1 MFWAPSRSD
10 ETPNQVEEPP
20 SHPLFM
26 SAYRSE
32 AKTSSLL
39 WPRTRTVLERLA
51 AEYNAPQSPFPS
63 IIGFSKPIRRW
74 ATKFLSCRRSG

>member
-51 AEYNAPQSPFPS
+51 AEYNANAEREDQNADE
-63 IIGFSKPIRRW
+63 GEM
-74 ATKFLSCRRSG
+74 LL

>member
-20 SHPLFM
+20 LHPLFM
-26 SAYRSE
+26 SACRSE

-51 AEYNAPQSPFPS
+51 AEYNASAEREDQNADE
-63 IIGFSKPIRRW
+63 GEM
-74 ATKFLSCRRSG
+74 LL